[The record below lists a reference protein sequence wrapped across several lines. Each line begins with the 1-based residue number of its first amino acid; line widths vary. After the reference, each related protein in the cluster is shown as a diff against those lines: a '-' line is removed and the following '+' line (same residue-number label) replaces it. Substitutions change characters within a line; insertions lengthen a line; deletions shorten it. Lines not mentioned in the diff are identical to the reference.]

1 MDPVKDSESSDLPSL
16 KPQAGD
22 VLEKKTEA
30 LIRIVQQLIQEND
43 NCKQLAF
50 GTLETIKL
58 MPDYDKALEDLKTK
72 TLEKNAD
79 EKLD

>member
-1 MDPVKDSESSDLPSL
+1 MKTQKQSRLDI
-16 KPQAGD
+16 
-22 VLEKKTEA
+22 LEKKTEA
-30 LIRIVQQLIQEND
+30 LIRVVQQLIQEND

-50 GTLETIKL
+50 GTLETVKL
-58 MPDYDKALEDLKTK
+58 MPDYEKALEDLKTK

>member
-1 MDPVKDSESSDLPSL
+1 MKTQKQSRLDI
-16 KPQAGD
+16 
-22 VLEKKTEA
+22 LEKKTEA
-30 LIRIVQQLIQEND
+30 LIRVVQQLIQEND

-50 GTLETIKL
+50 GTLET
-58 MPDYDKALEDLKTK
+58 K

>member
-1 MDPVKDSESSDLPSL
+1 MKTQKQSRL
-16 KPQAGD
+16 D

-30 LIRIVQQLIQEND
+30 VIRIVQQLIQEND

-50 GTLETIKL
+50 GTLETVKL

-72 TLEKNAD
+72 TLEKNVD

>member
-1 MDPVKDSESSDLPSL
+1 MKTQKQSRL
-16 KPQAGD
+16 D

>member
-1 MDPVKDSESSDLPSL
+1 MKTQKQSRL
-16 KPQAGD
+16 D

-50 GTLETIKL
+50 GTLETVKL
-58 MPDYDKALEDLKTK
+58 MPDYEKALEDLKTK

>member
-1 MDPVKDSESSDLPSL
+1 MKTQKQSRL
-16 KPQAGD
+16 D

-58 MPDYDKALEDLKTK
+58 MPDYNKALEDLKTK

>member
-1 MDPVKDSESSDLPSL
+1 MKTQKQSRL
-16 KPQAGD
+16 D

-58 MPDYDKALEDLKTK
+58 MPDYGKALEDLKTK